1 MRNLKQ
7 NEKELLIN
15 LFNSVKADMTVE
27 EKAKH
32 IWPEA
37 LKQCKT
43 LVYATKKQSIAFLV
57 DYAANQPTDEVDEAV
72 EDLEVQLTAPVEP
85 TTSDDKEESSVPFS
99 TQRSSSFF
107 TPRSTE
113 SMLCMYTVKDLADE
127 LGLTPYKARVALRK
141 VFGKAKGR
149 WQWFTE
155 EEYQAALEAVGGAK

>member
-15 LFNSVKADMTVE
+15 LFNEVQGMEPEAA
-27 EKAKH
+27 AKH

-57 DYAANQPTDEVDEAV
+57 DYANSQPVDEVEDVVENLEADLTATITKADDEAP
-72 EDLEVQLTAPVEP
+72 EA
-85 TTSDDKEESSVPFS
+85 
-99 TQRSSSFF
+99 
-107 TPRSTE
+107 
-113 SMLCMYTVKDLADE
+113 MYTVKDLADE

-141 VFGKAKGR
+141 AFGKAKGR
-149 WQWFTE
+149 WQWDSE
-155 EEYQAALEAVGGAK
+155 EEYQAALDAVGGAK

>member
-15 LFNSVKADMTVE
+15 LFNEVE
-27 EKAKH
+27 GMEPEAAAKH

-57 DYAANQPTDEVDEAV
+57 DYAANQPADEVEDVVENLEADLTATITKADDEAP
-72 EDLEVQLTAPVEP
+72 EA
-85 TTSDDKEESSVPFS
+85 
-99 TQRSSSFF
+99 
-107 TPRSTE
+107 
-113 SMLCMYTVKDLADE
+113 MYTVKDLADE

-141 VFGKAKGR
+141 AFGKAKGR
-149 WQWFTE
+149 WQWNSE
-155 EEYQAALEAVGGAK
+155 EEYQAALDAVGGAK

>member
-7 NEKELLIN
+7 NEKVLLLN

-43 LVYATKKQSIAFLV
+43 LAYATKKQSIAFIV
-57 DYAANQPTDEVDEAV
+57 DYAANQPADEVNEAV

-85 TTSDDKEESSVPFS
+85 TTTDDKEEA
-99 TQRSSSFF
+99 
-107 TPRSTE
+107 
-113 SMLCMYTVKDLADE
+113 MYTVKDLADE

-141 VFGKAKGR
+141 AFGIAKGR
-149 WQWFTE
+149 WQWSTE
-155 EEYQAALEAVGGAK
+155 EAYQEAIDIIGGDK

>member
-15 LFNSVKADMTVE
+15 LFNEVE
-27 EKAKH
+27 GMEPEAAAKH

-57 DYAANQPTDEVDEAV
+57 DYAANQPADEVEYVVENLEADLTATITKADDEAP
-72 EDLEVQLTAPVEP
+72 EA
-85 TTSDDKEESSVPFS
+85 
-99 TQRSSSFF
+99 
-107 TPRSTE
+107 
-113 SMLCMYTVKDLADE
+113 MYTVKDLADE

-141 VFGKAKGR
+141 AFGKAKGR
-149 WQWFTE
+149 WQWNSE
-155 EEYQAALEAVGGAK
+155 EEYQAALDAVGGAK

>member
-15 LFNSVKADMTVE
+15 LFNEVQGMEPEAA
-27 EKAKH
+27 AKH

-57 DYAANQPTDEVDEAV
+57 DYANSQPADEVEDVVENLEADLTATITKADDEAP
-72 EDLEVQLTAPVEP
+72 EA
-85 TTSDDKEESSVPFS
+85 
-99 TQRSSSFF
+99 
-107 TPRSTE
+107 
-113 SMLCMYTVKDLADE
+113 MYTVKDLADE

-141 VFGKAKGR
+141 AFGKAKGR
-149 WQWFTE
+149 WQWATE
-155 EEYQAALEAVGGAK
+155 EEYQAALDAVGGAK

>member
-15 LFNSVKADMTVE
+15 LFNEVE
-27 EKAKH
+27 GMEPEAAAKH

-57 DYAANQPTDEVDEAV
+57 DYANSQPADEVEEAVDTLEADLTATITKADDEAP
-72 EDLEVQLTAPVEP
+72 EAI
-85 TTSDDKEESSVPFS
+85 
-99 TQRSSSFF
+99 
-107 TPRSTE
+107 
-113 SMLCMYTVKDLADE
+113 YTVKDLADE

-141 VFGKAKGR
+141 AFGKAKGR
-149 WQWFTE
+149 WQWDSE
-155 EEYQAALEAVGGAK
+155 EEYQAALDAVGGAK

>member
-15 LFNSVKADMTVE
+15 LFNEVQGMEPEAA
-27 EKAKH
+27 AKH

-57 DYAANQPTDEVDEAV
+57 DYANSQPADEVEDVVENLEADLTATITTVADDEA
-72 EDLEVQLTAPVEP
+72 EA
-85 TTSDDKEESSVPFS
+85 
-99 TQRSSSFF
+99 
-107 TPRSTE
+107 
-113 SMLCMYTVKDLADE
+113 MYTVKDLADE

-141 VFGKAKGR
+141 AFGKAKGR
-149 WQWFTE
+149 WQWSTE
-155 EEYQAALEAVGGAK
+155 EEYQAALDAVGGAK

>member
-7 NEKELLIN
+7 NEKVLLLN

-27 EKAKH
+27 EKANY

-43 LVYATKKQSIAFLV
+43 LAYATKKQSIAFIV
-57 DYAANQPTDEVDEAV
+57 DYAANQPADEVNEAV

-85 TTSDDKEESSVPFS
+85 TTTDDKEEA
-99 TQRSSSFF
+99 
-107 TPRSTE
+107 
-113 SMLCMYTVKDLADE
+113 MYTVKDLADE

-141 VFGKAKGR
+141 AFGRAKGR
-149 WQWFTE
+149 WQWSTE
-155 EEYQAALEAVGGAK
+155 EAYQEAIDIIGGDK

>member
-15 LFNSVKADMTVE
+15 LFNEVQGMEPEAA
-27 EKAKH
+27 AKH

-57 DYAANQPTDEVDEAV
+57 DYANSQEPADEVEEAVDTLEADLTATITKADDEA
-72 EDLEVQLTAPVEP
+72 
-85 TTSDDKEESSVPFS
+85 
-99 TQRSSSFF
+99 
-107 TPRSTE
+107 TE
-113 SMLCMYTVKDLADE
+113 AMYTVKDLADE

-141 VFGKAKGR
+141 AFGKAKGR
-149 WQWFTE
+149 WQWNSE
-155 EEYQAALEAVGGAK
+155 EEYQAALDAVGGAK

>member
-15 LFNSVKADMTVE
+15 LFNEVE
-27 EKAKH
+27 GMEPEAAAKH

-57 DYAANQPTDEVDEAV
+57 DYANSQPADEVEDVVENLEADLTATITKADDEA
-72 EDLEVQLTAPVEP
+72 EAAL
-85 TTSDDKEESSVPFS
+85 
-99 TQRSSSFF
+99 
-107 TPRSTE
+107 
-113 SMLCMYTVKDLADE
+113 YTVKDLADE

-141 VFGKAKGR
+141 AFGKAKGR
-149 WQWFTE
+149 WQWNSE
-155 EEYQAALEAVGGAK
+155 EEYQAALDAVGGAK

>member
-15 LFNSVKADMTVE
+15 LFNEVE
-27 EKAKH
+27 GMEPEAAAKH

-57 DYAANQPTDEVDEAV
+57 DYANSQEPADEVEDVVDTLEADLTATITKADDEAP
-72 EDLEVQLTAPVEP
+72 EA
-85 TTSDDKEESSVPFS
+85 
-99 TQRSSSFF
+99 
-107 TPRSTE
+107 
-113 SMLCMYTVKDLADE
+113 MYTVKDLADE

-141 VFGKAKGR
+141 AFGKAKGR
-149 WQWFTE
+149 WQWNSE
-155 EEYQAALEAVGGAK
+155 EEYQAALDAVGGAK

>member
-15 LFNSVKADMTVE
+15 LFNEVE
-27 EKAKH
+27 GMEPEAAAKH

-57 DYAANQPTDEVDEAV
+57 DYANSQPADEVEEAVDTLEADLTATITKADDEAP
-72 EDLEVQLTAPVEP
+72 EA
-85 TTSDDKEESSVPFS
+85 
-99 TQRSSSFF
+99 
-107 TPRSTE
+107 
-113 SMLCMYTVKDLADE
+113 MYTVKDLADE

-141 VFGKAKGR
+141 AFGKAKGR
-149 WQWFTE
+149 WQWNSE
-155 EEYQAALEAVGGAK
+155 EEYQAALYAVGGAK